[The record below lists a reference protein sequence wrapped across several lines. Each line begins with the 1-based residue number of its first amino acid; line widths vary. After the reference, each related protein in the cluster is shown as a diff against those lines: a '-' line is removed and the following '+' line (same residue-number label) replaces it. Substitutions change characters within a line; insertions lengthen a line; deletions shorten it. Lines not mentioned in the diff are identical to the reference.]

1 MTSRLND
8 TEEWISDLEDSIMGI
23 KSKEEIERQIK
34 KKEKHNLQDLWDNR
48 NHASFHVIGSPEGK

>member
-34 KKEKHNLQDLWDNR
+34 KKKSTTYKTYETIEIMP
-48 NHASFHVIGSPEGK
+48 AFT